1 MRKKVSPFIW
11 VGVPILLAVGC
22 STGSRD
28 SSVSYSPTLKQSV
41 TPTSDRAATRLYSTP
56 DVSVGATARP
66 PGATS
71 QDWQL
76 AEEIRA
82 LLSSDEK
89 LGNAPM
95 AAVVNN
101 GVVTLRGGVRNE
113 KDRRNLIERISALP
127 GVQRVDDEMEFK
139 NPLGIGPGETKS
151 Y

>member
-1 MRKKVSPFIW
+1 M
-11 VGVPILLAVGC
+11 
-22 STGSRD
+22 
-28 SSVSYSPTLKQSV
+28 
-41 TPTSDRAATRLYSTP
+41 TPTSDRTGERLYAVPDATVSATP
-56 DVSVGATARP
+56 VPR
-66 PGATS
+66 GATS

-113 KDRRNLIERISALP
+113 KDRRKLIEQISALP
-127 GVQRVDDEMEFK
+127 GVQRVDDQMELK

>member
-1 MRKKVSPFIW
+1 VARVY
-11 VGVPILLAVGC
+11 
-22 STGSRD
+22 T
-28 SSVSYSPTLKQSV
+28 
-41 TPTSDRAATRLYSTP
+41 TP
-56 DVSVGATARP
+56 DSQTEVTAQPAGAK
-66 PGATS
+66 S

-76 AEEIRA
+76 AEEIRG
-82 LLSSDEK
+82 LLTADPK

-113 KDRRNLIERISALP
+113 KDRERLKQQIGALP

-139 NPLGIGPGETKS
+139 NPQHVGTGESKS